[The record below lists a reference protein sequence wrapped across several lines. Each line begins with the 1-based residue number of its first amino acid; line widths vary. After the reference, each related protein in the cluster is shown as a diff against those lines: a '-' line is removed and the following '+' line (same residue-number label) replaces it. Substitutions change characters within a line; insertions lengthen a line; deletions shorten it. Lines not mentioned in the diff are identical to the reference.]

1 MKYLFIFITTSVIIF
16 FIFLG
21 MAAITT
27 RPQNIGFFEVNET
40 INISYIKTNKS
51 KPLAQLNTPSVT
63 ASLNMKSK
71 KPDHSGILKTH
82 IFSDT
87 YSPQG
92 ELVENIDIK
101 NMFPKSPTHF
111 KNALT
116 PLIDNTNQGSQVL
129 NPLYPYEAYRNNIS
143 GWVILKLFISKVG
156 KVVDV
161 EVLDSSP
168 KGIFENTAIKAAYKR
183 EFPIDENIL
192 EPKAFTKNILS
203 KYNVANHNL

>member
-1 MKYLFIFITTSVIIF
+1 
-16 FIFLG
+16 
-21 MAAITT
+21 
-27 RPQNIGFFEVNET
+27 
-40 INISYIKTNKS
+40 
-51 KPLAQLNTPSVT
+51 
-63 ASLNMKSK
+63 
-71 KPDHSGILKTH
+71 
-82 IFSDT
+82 
-87 YSPQG
+87 
-92 ELVENIDIK
+92 
-101 NMFPKSPTHF
+101 MFPKSPTHF

-192 EPKAFTKNILS
+192 EPKAFTKNILN
-203 KYNVANHNL
+203 KYNAANHNL